1 MLVGLVACRGEP
13 AGPTSSPP
21 SATSAPSATE
31 VVDAAA
37 PPVATSV
44 ASAAVIQPA
53 DAAAENPC
61 TGALLGEAVFQLCPS
76 RLVPLPP
83 TTGVVFTSS
92 LAAVTLKPGEG
103 ADVTLTVANT
113 SNVAAPVL
121 LKIEPEAALT
131 GPLHV
136 VPAQIDKEC
145 APSSAPS
152 HVRYALVQ
160 LQPGGKLQWTRRVQ
174 ATRHVHVV
182 DVARSTTF
190 TGSGTL
196 CLTREDAV
204 PKGTYDVRV
213 ANPIGPA
220 STVHVTVP

>member
-1 MLVGLVACRGEP
+1 VE
-13 AGPTSSPP
+13 
-21 SATSAPSATE
+21 
-31 VVDAAA
+31 AAA
-37 PPVATSV
+37 PPVATTV

-61 TGALLGEAVFQLCPS
+61 TGALLGESVFQLCPS
-76 RLVPLPP
+76 RLVALPP

-92 LAAVTLKPGEG
+92 LTAVTLRPGEG
-103 ADVTLTVANT
+103 TDVTLAVANT
-113 SNVAAPVL
+113 SNVVAAVL
-121 LKIEPEAALT
+121 LKIESEGALT

-136 VPAQIDKEC
+136 VPAQLDKEC

-160 LQPGGKLQWTRRVQ
+160 LAPGGKLQWTRRVE
-174 ATRHVHVV
+174 ATRHVHII
-182 DVARSTTF
+182 DKAGAATF

-196 CLTREDAV
+196 CLTRDDAV

-220 STVHVTVP
+220 FTVHVTVP